1 MLVSHSSFLEL
12 VVSLPRHLTAQGG
25 IFVALPSPPLPHH
38 RPHPFLLPMTS
49 PLLSWS

>member
-1 MLVSHSSFLEL
+1 MLVSHKSLLEF

-38 RPHPFLLPMTS
+38 HPHPT
-49 PLLSWS
+49 LSFPP